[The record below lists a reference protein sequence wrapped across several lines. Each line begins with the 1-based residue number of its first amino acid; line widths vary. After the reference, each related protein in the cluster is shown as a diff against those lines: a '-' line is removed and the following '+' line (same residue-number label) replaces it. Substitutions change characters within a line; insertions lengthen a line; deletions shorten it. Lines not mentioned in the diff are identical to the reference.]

1 MKVMNKTDAKVL
13 KRGLKRV
20 GVALL
25 ATSIFVSSVVGLIV
39 TATAPGYL
47 AVLLFLLS
55 VVGLLASF
63 VLLYAQG
70 INRRIHTES
79 AGESK

>member
-1 MKVMNKTDAKVL
+1 MKIMNKADVRIL

-20 GVALL
+20 GVAVLTAL
-25 ATSIFVSSVVGLIV
+25 IFVSSVVGLIV

-55 VVGLLASF
+55 VMGLLATYI
-63 VLLYAQG
+63 LMYAQG
-70 INRRIHTES
+70 LNRRLRTES
-79 AGESK
+79 KGEVK

>member
-1 MKVMNKTDAKVL
+1 MKVMNKTDAKIL

-20 GVALL
+20 GVAVLT
-25 ATSIFVSSVVGLIV
+25 TSIFVSSVVGLIV

-47 AVLLFLLS
+47 AVLRFLLS

-63 VLLYAQG
+63 VLLYDQG
-70 INRRIHTES
+70 INHRIHTES
-79 AGESK
+79 KGESK

>member
-1 MKVMNKTDAKVL
+1 MKIMNKTDAKIL

-20 GVALL
+20 GVAILTT
-25 ATSIFVSSVVGLIV
+25 AIFVSSVVGLIV

-55 VVGLLASF
+55 IAGLLAAF

-70 INRRIHTES
+70 INRRIIKEGK
-79 AGESK
+79 GENK

>member
-1 MKVMNKTDAKVL
+1 MNKTDAKIL

-55 VVGLLASF
+55 IVGLLASF
-63 VLLYAQG
+63 VLLYSQG
-70 INRRIHTES
+70 INRRISAES
-79 AGESK
+79 RGESK

>member
-1 MKVMNKTDAKVL
+1 MNKTDAKIL

-20 GVALL
+20 GVAILTT
-25 ATSIFVSSVVGLIV
+25 AIFVSSVVGLIV

-55 VVGLLASF
+55 IAGLLSAF

-70 INRRIHTES
+70 INRRISKES

>member
-1 MKVMNKTDAKVL
+1 MNKTDAKIL

-25 ATSIFVSSVVGLIV
+25 TTSIFVSSVVGLIV

-55 VVGLLASF
+55 IVGLLASF
-63 VLLYAQG
+63 VLLYSQG
-70 INRRIHTES
+70 INRRISEES
-79 AGESK
+79 RGESK

>member
-1 MKVMNKTDAKVL
+1 MRIINKTDAKIL

-25 ATSIFVSSVVGLIV
+25 TALIFVSSLVGLIV

-47 AVLLFLLS
+47 AVMLFLLS
-55 VVGLLASF
+55 AMGLLATYI
-63 VLLYAQG
+63 LMYAQG
-70 INRRIHTES
+70 LNRRISKES
-79 AGESK
+79 KGESK

>member
-1 MKVMNKTDAKVL
+1 MNKTDVKIL
-13 KRGLKRV
+13 MRGLKRV
-20 GVALL
+20 GVAILTT
-25 ATSIFVSSVVGLIV
+25 AIFVSSVVGLIV

-55 VVGLLASF
+55 IAGLLASF

-70 INRRIHTES
+70 INRRIIKEGK
-79 AGESK
+79 GESK

>member
-1 MKVMNKTDAKVL
+1 MKIMNKADVRIL

-20 GVALL
+20 GIAVLTTL
-25 ATSIFVSSVVGLIV
+25 IFVSSVVGLIV

-55 VVGLLASF
+55 IAGLLVAF
-63 VLLYAQG
+63 TLLYAQG
-70 INRRIHTES
+70 INRKPTTGNG
-79 AGESK
+79 GESK